1 MSAKN
6 FIKTAV
12 IYGDSIST
20 KDFGEGGYENQIKEK
35 LGIEMIYNHAISS
48 SGLSSTTP
56 FNMIGLLD
64 NFDNIHPE
72 ADLIIIWHGTNDWYW
87 NAPLVSS
94 ESDTSS
100 FSSDLE
106 TVIKILQEKCSRAN
120 IVFLTPLFR
129 YQAADKCEMAGD
141 AYTNTNY
148 IGYTLND
155 YYEVIVESSKKL
167 GFTVIDMRTLTNFH
181 YYNTDRYMH
190 DYVHPSKEGYNK
202 IADILA
208 KQIKNIFFFD

>member
-106 TVIKILQEKCSRAN
+106 AVIKKLQENCPKAN
-120 IVFLTPLFR
+120 IVYLTPLFR
-129 YQAADKCEMAGD
+129 FQAADKCEKVCD
-141 AYTNTNY
+141 AYSNENFL
-148 IGYTLND
+148 GYTLKD
-155 YYEVIVESSKKL
+155 YYDVIVESSKKL

-181 YYNTDRYMH
+181 YYNTDKYIH
-190 DYVHPSKEGYNK
+190 DCIHPSKEGYDK
-202 IADILA
+202 IANLLA
-208 KQIKNIFFFD
+208 KQVETLFCFD